1 MTDSHEILPGSA
13 VTLHLRILLEDG
25 SEVLSTF
32 DEDPVSLVM
41 GDGTLQPGLELALY
55 GLKANDTQTLNLM
68 PDQAYGPRNPAL
80 IHHLPRS
87 DFDTDFEPEAGQVIA
102 FQLPDGE
109 ETAGIVLDVE
119 EGQVEVDFNHPLAGH
134 EITFSVEIL
143 EVGKASGDGDGA

>member
-1 MTDSHEILPGSA
+1 VSDSNEILPGSA

-32 DEDPVSLVM
+32 DEEPLSLVM
-41 GDGTLQPGLELALY
+41 GDGMLQPGLELALY
-55 GLKANDTQTLNLM
+55 GLKPRDTQTLNLM

-80 IHHLPRS
+80 IQQLPRT
-87 DFDTDFEPEAGQVIA
+87 DFATDFEPERGQVIA

-109 ETAGIVLDVE
+109 ETAGIVLEVD
-119 EGQVEVDFNHPLAGH
+119 EGRVEVDFNHPLAGH

-143 EVGKASGDGDGA
+143 EVGAPATPGNGT